1 MATTD
6 ELLDILMKDY
16 KKPEDLIG
24 ENGLLKQLTKRLLE
38 RAMQTE
44 LTEHL
49 GYEKHAPTGKNSGN
63 SRNGGYKKTIS
74 GDFGNLDITTP
85 RDRNSTFE
93 PVILPKGETRFT
105 GFDDKI
111 ISMYARGMTTRD
123 IQGHLQEIYGIDVSP
138 ALISQFTDA
147 ISEEVYSGRTAQWTR
162 STQSSITMLFGS
174 RCAMTVE
181 SSIRR
186 SISLSA
192 SIWKASKKSLVCGH
206 QKTRAQSSGFRLS
219 LN

>member
-6 ELLDILMKDY
+6 ELLDVLMKNY
-16 KKPEDLIG
+16 KKPKDLIG

-38 RAMQTE
+38 RAMQAE

-49 GYEKHAPTGKNSGN
+49 GYEKHAPQGKISGN
-63 SRNGGYKKTIS
+63 SRNGGYNKAIT
-74 GDFGNLDITTP
+74 GDFGNLDIATP
-85 RDRNSTFE
+85 RERNSTFE

-138 ALISQFTDA
+138 TLISQFTDA
-147 ISEEVYSGRTAQWTR
+147 ISEEVILRQNRPLRTLLKNGQ
-162 STQSSITMLFGS
+162 
-174 RCAMTVE
+174 C
-181 SSIRR
+181 
-186 SISLSA
+186 LSETGN
-192 SIWKASKKSLVCGH
+192 SH
-206 QKTRAQSSGFRLS
+206 
-219 LN
+219 